1 MLKGEGIMGR
11 AAFDRK
17 GFTLVELLVVVAII
31 GILSAILL
39 PALTIAR
46 EAARRNSCLSNLK
59 QLGLALSIYAN
70 ENGEKFPPLDDT
82 SLMLMFESS
91 MMYPEYLSDA
101 LIAACPSDTQFNAP
115 TNFRL
120 QVVHPIDGSPAGN
133 VHPDCIT
140 AMSYIYTGSLT
151 SRDDEFLGN
160 LVIYTWLETAL
171 PITDLATNG
180 WRDSSL
186 NMVSFGF
193 YDWGNSGGGTLH
205 RLASGI
211 GRFLIT
217 DINSVFESGGT
228 GASVTPIMWD
238 HISTNTSDF
247 NHIPA
252 GTNVLYLDGHVDLVR
267 YDIFNPKFPATP
279 MSAALTLATSDRTP
293 SYCIQP

>member
-1 MLKGEGIMGR
+1 MKR
-11 AAFDRK
+11 AVIDHK
-17 GFTLVELLVVVAII
+17 GFTLVELLVVIAII
-31 GILSAILL
+31 GILASIML

-46 EAARRNSCLSNLK
+46 EAARRNACLSNLK

-70 ENGEKFPPLDDT
+70 ENSERFPPLDDT
-82 SLMLMFESS
+82 SLMLMFEGSV
-91 MMYPEYLSDA
+91 MYPEYLTDS
-101 LIAACPSDTQFNAP
+101 LIVACPSDTQFNAS

-120 QVVHPIDGSPAGN
+120 RVVHPVDGSRSGS

-151 SRDDEFLGN
+151 SRDEEYLGN
-160 LVIYTWLETAL
+160 LVIYTWLDTTL
-171 PITDLATNG
+171 PITNLDTNG
-180 WRDSSL
+180 WRDASL

-193 YDWGNSGGGTLH
+193 QDWGNSGGGTLH

-238 HISTNTSDF
+238 HISTSTSDF

-252 GTNVLYLDGHVDLVR
+252 GTNVLYLDGHVDLIR
-267 YDIFNPKFPATP
+267 YNLFNPKFPATP
-279 MSAALTLATSDRTP
+279 ISAALTLATSDKTP